1 VIELI
6 SDLGGGKTTF
16 VQGLARGLGYHGAV
30 TSPTFTLS
38 NVYQLGRD
46 LKVHHYDLYRL
57 GEGGVLAHEIAEDIG
72 DDGII
77 TIIEWAGVAE
87 AQLPSDRLR
96 VSFEGTGDTERSLT
110 FSAGGPV
117 SQTLIKELAR

>member
-1 VIELI
+1 MIELI

-16 VQGLARGLGYHGAV
+16 VQGIAKGLGYNGAV

-46 LKVHHYDLYRL
+46 LEVHHYDLYRL
-57 GEGGVLAHEIAEDIG
+57 AEGGVLADEIAEDIG

-96 VSFEGTGDTERSLT
+96 VSFEVTGDTERSLT

-117 SQTLIKELAR
+117 SRALIQGLAI